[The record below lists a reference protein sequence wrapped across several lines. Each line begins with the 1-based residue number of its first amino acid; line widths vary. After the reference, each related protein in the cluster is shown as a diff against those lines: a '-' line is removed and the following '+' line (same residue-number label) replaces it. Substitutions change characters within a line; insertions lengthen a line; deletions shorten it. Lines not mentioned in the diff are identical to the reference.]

1 MSEYIARLLDAGDS
15 FQWPED
21 GGGHRSFAALTA
33 VLYLMACS
41 LHNYRLRQRKHVAAS
56 KATPILDAASI
67 AHNILLVAFS
77 ALVFAVAGYHFALL
91 IASSGL
97 RDFLCQP
104 PLPAALPPTGFG
116 LLNSLL
122 GVGGGDV
129 GGSSSSGS
137 NLPPP
142 LSGRLH
148 SWCYLFYVSKYY
160 ELADTVLLMLRGKRI
175 IFLHAMHHALI
186 PLVMALLF
194 DGRVAVSLIGLTTL
208 NSLVHIVMYA
218 YFLASALGAT
228 PPLSWKRQITRLQI
242 LQFSTGVVGGTWYW
256 VSYFRDFR
264 LVDKPPSALPLLS
277 WLPSVEYSEGCAGG
291 EPMIVLVGYVMN
303 TMLLALFVRFYRDS
317 YLRGKPGGSGS
328 AKAKLG

>member
-1 MSEYIARLLDAGDS
+1 MRARPPPLATVPTNQKKRTKRAATVSQMGRWDANYRTSRQAFSGHEFKSMSEYIARLLDAGDS

-41 LHNYRLRQRKHVAAS
+41 LHNYRLRQRKHVTAS

-91 IASSGL
+91 ISSSGL

-129 GGSSSSGS
+129 GAIDV
-137 NLPPP
+137 
-142 LSGRLH
+142 
-148 SWCYLFYVSKYY
+148 C
-160 ELADTVLLMLRGKRI
+160 LRRCW
-175 IFLHAMHHALI
+175 
-186 PLVMALLF
+186 
-194 DGRVAVSLIGLTTL
+194 RR
-208 NSLVHIVMYA
+208 
-218 YFLASALGAT
+218 
-228 PPLSWKRQITRLQI
+228 W
-242 LQFSTGVVGGTWYW
+242 W
-256 VSYFRDFR
+256 
-264 LVDKPPSALPLLS
+264 
-277 WLPSVEYSEGCAGG
+277 
-291 EPMIVLVGYVMN
+291 
-303 TMLLALFVRFYRDS
+303 
-317 YLRGKPGGSGS
+317 
-328 AKAKLG
+328 